1 MADCERGGGKLG
13 EAVGSGRAATELPR
27 AAAEPDD
34 RAIGLLPGIVND
46 LPEVAP
52 HEWIYLMS

>member
-1 MADCERGGGKLG
+1 MASYKRGGAASE
-13 EAVGSGRAATELPR
+13 EAAAGGRQAAERRSDL
-27 AAAEPDD
+27 AEPDEQ
-34 RAIGLLPGIVND
+34 AIGLLPGIVND

>member
-1 MADCERGGGKLG
+1 MAGYERGGGAPEK
-13 EAVGSGRAATELPR
+13 AVASDRATTELLD
-27 AAAEPDD
+27 AAGEPDEQ
-34 RAIGLLPGIVND
+34 AIGLLPGIVND

>member
-1 MADCERGGGKLG
+1 MASCERGGGAPG
-13 EAVGSGRAATELPR
+13 EAAGSGRATTDLPV
-27 AAAEPDD
+27 AASEQDD
-34 RAIGLLPGIVND
+34 QAIGLLPGIVND

>member
-1 MADCERGGGKLG
+1 MADYDQGGAGPRDIGRVERETAGAGDPSDKAEG
-13 EAVGSGRAATELPR
+13 ATE
-27 AAAEPDD
+27 
-34 RAIGLLPGIVND
+34 GLPGIVND